1 MTICASNGVK
11 SKGKQALW
19 ESVIFAA
26 LSNPLRPIDQ
36 GTIVVL
42 TGDAAEPC
50 SPLFGADQCHVGTA
64 ARPEAGGDTEVDV
77 LGEFLLSPKR
87 FEFVLRHG
95 QVALVDAAATTAVA
109 NVDRWLHGLAS

>member
-87 FEFVLRHG
+87 FEFVFRHG